1 MIRLRTRQSEQIPHP
16 PLIVRNDA
24 QSHFQRHGYRA
35 LTVLFWLLF
44 LALFR
49 AAMTPLAWLVGGH
62 SVYELLSYKVD
73 GGDFAQ
79 QLSLYGLVILLIGL
93 VLLGWA
99 RYNQYRFSRCDRRTV
114 FLAPVESTEIAVFF
128 QQTAQ
133 QSEIGTATRRMVI
146 HHDENGRL
154 VDIAAD
160 CSETLSVP
168 YEPVP
173 LQRNSY
179 QYGGYHLNRGA
190 DLCWV
195 VALQGREVFRGGS
208 FENCRNYVDSLTC

>member
-1 MIRLRTRQSEQIPHP
+1 MRLGSRQSGQIPQP
-16 PLIVRNDA
+16 PLIIRNDA

-49 AAMTPLAWLVGGH
+49 VAITPLAWFAGLQNI
-62 SVYELLSYKVD
+62 YELLSYKVD
-73 GGDFAQ
+73 GSDFAQ
-79 QLSLYGLVILLIGL
+79 QLSIYGLVVLLIGL
-93 VLLGWA
+93 ILLGWA
-99 RYNQYRFSRCDRRTV
+99 RYNQFRFSSRERRTV
-114 FLAPVESTEIAVFF
+114 FLAPVEQTEIAAFF

-133 QSEIGTATRRMVI
+133 QSDVGAGARRMVI
-146 HHDENGRL
+146 HHDESGRV

-160 CSETLSVP
+160 CSELLFVP
-168 YEPVP
+168 HEPVP

-179 QYGGYHLNRGA
+179 QYGGYQLNRGA
-190 DLCWV
+190 DLCWIV
-195 VALQGREVFRGGS
+195 TQQGCEVFRGGS